1 MPHATAMN
9 APSSPIAVGAS
20 LDRASADEHRAVR
33 WWLWIVLA
41 MIFAMVIIGGTTR
54 LTGSGLSMVEWQPL
68 IGAVPPLSDA
78 DWERVFAQYRE
89 SPQFRQV
96 NHWMGIEEFKKIF
109 FWEYLHRLVG
119 RLIGVV
125 FAIPFAYFLVRRRMT
140 KRLALLSSVA
150 FVLGGAQGALGW
162 YMVASGLVDVPA
174 VSHYRLAAHLVLA
187 FATGTYVLWLGL
199 SLRPRAVNGAK
210 RSDGRPTPAPFA
222 GVGMPSRSAATH
234 VIAATASRSLR
245 AAISVAMVLL
255 VVQIVYGAFMA
266 GTHAG
271 LFSSTF
277 PDMNGRYSP
286 AHFFTS
292 VHDLLDGPAAI
303 HWTHR
308 TLAWALVLAMIVL
321 SLLARRESARPV
333 RIAALAVLAMALI
346 QLTLGAIT
354 VILHVPIV
362 WAVTHQAGAFVL
374 LLALAWLAYEAGLFP
389 RSRF

>member
-20 LDRASADEHRAVR
+20 LDRASADEHRALR

-140 KRLALLSSVA
+140 KRLALLPSVA

-174 VSHYRLAAHLVLA
+174 VSHYRLAAHLLLA

-199 SLRPRAVNGAK
+199 SLRPRAVE
-210 RSDGRPTPAPFA
+210 AP
-222 GVGMPSRSAATH
+222 
-234 VIAATASRSLR
+234 ASRSLR
-245 AAISVAMVLL
+245 AAIAIAMALL

-271 LFSSTF
+271 LLSSTF

-308 TLAWALVLAMIVL
+308 TLAWALVLAMTAL
-321 SLLARRESARPV
+321 SLLARRERARAV
-333 RIAALAVLAMALI
+333 RIAALCVLVMALI

-374 LLALAWLAYEAGLFP
+374 LLALAWLAHEAGLFP
-389 RSRF
+389 RPRL